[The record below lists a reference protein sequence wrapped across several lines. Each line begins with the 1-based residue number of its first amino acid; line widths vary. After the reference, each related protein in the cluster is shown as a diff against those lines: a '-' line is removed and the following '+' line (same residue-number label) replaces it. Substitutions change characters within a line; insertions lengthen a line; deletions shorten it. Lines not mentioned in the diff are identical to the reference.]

1 VREFRAEI
9 CKRYVLDSQF
19 DTFSL
24 ERLMELTRVWK
35 FEGDEDIDDAQVM
48 IKEVGSN
55 YDKLPLAI

>member
-1 VREFRAEI
+1 
-9 CKRYVLDSQF
+9 
-19 DTFSL
+19 
-24 ERLMELTRVWK
+24 MELTRVWK